1 MDPELGVVAVVVV
14 VEERGTTVAPE
25 LALPLPKEEVPGPPV
40 NGGG

>member
-1 MDPELGVVAVVVV
+1 VDPELGVVAVVVV

-25 LALPLPKEEVPGPPV
+25 LALPLPEEEVPGPPV